1 MNKFKVGDE
10 VQITSGRD
18 RVKKGKVGRVLAREN
33 MLVISGANLYK
44 RHRKATRTQKAG
56 IYEIERPLSMSKV
69 ALVCPKCARPTRV
82 GFKIDGKTKNRI
94 CKKCQGVI

>member
-1 MNKFKVGDE
+1 MNKFRVGDE

-18 RVKKGKVGRVLAREN
+18 RVKKGKVGRVLTREN
-33 MLVISGANLYK
+33 MLVVSGVNLYK

-69 ALVCPKCARPTRV
+69 ALICPKCARPTRV